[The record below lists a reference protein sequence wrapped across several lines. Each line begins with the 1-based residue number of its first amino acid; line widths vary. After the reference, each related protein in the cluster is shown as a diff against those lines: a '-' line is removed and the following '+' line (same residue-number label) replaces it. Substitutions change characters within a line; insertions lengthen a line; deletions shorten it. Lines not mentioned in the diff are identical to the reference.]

1 MMNPENTKKLFEK
14 YPKLFSE
21 EERNDPKKSLMRYGF
36 GVKDG
41 WFDLMD
47 KLCADIQNTID
58 TKKKTNQE
66 FEQVRVVQVKE
77 KMGGLRF
84 YTDGADEKIAEMIH
98 KAEKESYK
106 ICEVCGK
113 EGKLT
118 NALIWFKTLCESC
131 KAKGRIV
138 LQQ

>member
-1 MMNPENTKKLFEK
+1 MNPENTKKLFEK
-14 YPKLFSE
+14 YPRLFPE
-21 EERNDPKKSLMRYGF
+21 EERKYPRKSLMKYSF

-41 WFDLMD
+41 WFDLID
-47 KLCADIQNTID
+47 KLCADIQNRINME
-58 TKKKTNQE
+58 KKKNSE
-66 FEQVRVVQVKE
+66 YKQVRVVQVKE

-84 YTDGADEKIAEMIH
+84 YTERADEKIADMIH
-98 KAEKESYK
+98 KAERESYK

-138 LQQ
+138 LHQ